1 MAKFRPDSGRASGVS
16 YGIKAKL
23 PARVLKPAPRSMAIA
38 ACVAL
43 CSLGLLL
50 CLALPARAQVE
61 NALMTIFV
69 EDSSGRRLATGNG
82 VLLSSDGL
90 VATDMQLVL
99 AWLKSDRNSL
109 VVRAG
114 DRGYFPID
122 TLLSIDREK
131 GVALFKIDVRGIAMP
146 ELAVEHVPVKGEEI
160 SLIGSLDGLKTETAW
175 GFVKGPPSDGVFG
188 ISVPVQPN
196 FRGGPVIDAEGKIM
210 GVALF
215 RGGEDVALTI
225 RSVLDMAG
233 RKLEEHATADVTSQ
247 MARIKKAKTAV
258 EESRAT
264 AEDYFRLGVAYNK
277 AGMAEKAAEAF
288 AKAVK
293 LKPDFAV
300 AYHGLGVSYAKVGKY
315 EEAVEALERA
325 VEIKP
330 DLAEAHG
337 NLGFLYDHLGRP
349 EEAAE
354 AFREA
359 LRLKPDYAEAYN
371 GLGVVLAREKKYEE
385 SIGLFKQALRIRPEL
400 KKARFNLALSYISLE
415 DVESALSQ
423 ERLLREIDPELA
435 DRLLDFLDTGGSE
448 EEPEGLGGGGIEN
461 TPISNAPQ

>member
-1 MAKFRPDSGRASGVS
+1 MANFRSDSSRPSGVS
-16 YGIKAKL
+16 CDIKAKL
-23 PARVLKPAPRSMAIA
+23 PARVLKPASGSMARA

-43 CSLGLLL
+43 CFLGLWI
-50 CLALPARAQVE
+50 CLAQPARAQVE
-61 NALMTIFV
+61 NALMTIYV
-69 EDSSGRRLATGNG
+69 EDNSGRRLATGNG

-90 VATDMQLVL
+90 VVTDMQPVL
-99 AWLKSDRNSL
+99 AWLESDRNSL

-122 TLLSIDREK
+122 TLLSIDRER
-131 GVALFKIDVRGIAMP
+131 GVALFKIDVRGIAIP
-146 ELAVEHVPVKGEEI
+146 ELAVEHVPAKDEEI
-160 SLIGSLDGLKTETAW
+160 SLIGSPDGLKTERAW
-175 GFVKGPPSDGVFG
+175 GFIKGPPSDGMFG

-210 GVALF
+210 GIALF
-215 RGGEDVALTI
+215 QGGENVALTI
-225 RSVLDMAG
+225 RSVLNLAG
-233 RKLEEHATADVTSQ
+233 RKPEEHAPADVTSQ
-247 MARIKKAKTAV
+247 MARIKKAKTI

-264 AEDYFRLGVAYNK
+264 AEDYFRLGMAYNT

-288 AKAVK
+288 GKAVK

-300 AYHGLGVSYAKVGKY
+300 AYHGLGVSYAKAGRY
-315 EEAVEALERA
+315 EEAVEALKRA

-330 DLAEAHG
+330 DLAEAYG

-435 DRLLDFLDTGGSE
+435 DRLLDFLNMGGSE
-448 EEPEGLGGGGIEN
+448 EEPEGLGEGSIEN